1 MIGVVNP
8 ATISS
13 GGIMDAVKPDEFLQQ
28 LIAARETFWE
38 KMNAERK
45 SYGAEKPLTPAIVLR
60 RLQFGVVMERKAAE
74 VTAPWVSKI
83 PDLDLQ
89 QPMSEYVVNELKH
102 TSILRKRISDLN
114 GDPDALWNSPLAELK
129 ELWDFHAG
137 LSSLCELIASVQFGH
152 EEFFPRTSKSFIERV
167 AAIDRTTAA
176 IYRDVLLAEEE
187 GHEWIAPEILKRYAT
202 DGGMQQKC
210 LVALKTGCELFGR
223 AIQSFNR
230 SMPE

>member
-1 MIGVVNP
+1 
-8 ATISS
+8 
-13 GGIMDAVKPDEFLQQ
+13 MDALKPDEFLQQ
-28 LIAARETFWE
+28 LIATREAFWE

-114 GDPDALWNSPLAELK
+114 GDPDGLWNSPLAELK

-137 LSSLCELIASVQFGH
+137 LGSLCELIASVQFGH

-167 AAIDRTTAA
+167 GAIDPTTAA

-202 DGGMQQKC
+202 DAETQQKC
-210 LVALKTGCELFGR
+210 LAALKTGCELFGR

-230 SMPE
+230 TMPA

>member
-1 MIGVVNP
+1 
-8 ATISS
+8 
-13 GGIMDAVKPDEFLQQ
+13 MDSAEAVMAAQTPQEFLQA
-28 LIAARETFWE
+28 LVSTRESFWE

-102 TSILRKRISDLN
+102 ASILRKRISELN
-114 GDPDALWNSPLAELK
+114 GDPDALWNSPLPELK
-129 ELWDFHAG
+129 DLWDFHAKLG
-137 LSSLCELIASVQFGH
+137 SLCELIASVQFGH

-167 AAIDRTTAA
+167 MPIDPQTAA
-176 IYRDVLLAEEE
+176 IYRDTLLADEE
-187 GHEWIAPEILKRYAT
+187 GHEWIAPEILRRYAT
-202 DGGMQQKC
+202 DAESQQKC
-210 LVALKTGCELFGR
+210 LAALKRGCELCGR

-230 SMPE
+230 S

>member
-1 MIGVVNP
+1 
-8 ATISS
+8 
-13 GGIMDAVKPDEFLQQ
+13 MDALKPDEFLQQ
-28 LIAARETFWE
+28 LIATREAFWE

-114 GDPDALWNSPLAELK
+114 GDPDGLWNSPLVELK

-137 LSSLCELIASVQFGH
+137 LGSLCELIASVQFGH

-167 AAIDRTTAA
+167 GAVDPTTAA

-202 DGGMQQKC
+202 DAETQQKC
-210 LVALKTGCELFGR
+210 LAALKTGCELFGR

-230 SMPE
+230 TMPA